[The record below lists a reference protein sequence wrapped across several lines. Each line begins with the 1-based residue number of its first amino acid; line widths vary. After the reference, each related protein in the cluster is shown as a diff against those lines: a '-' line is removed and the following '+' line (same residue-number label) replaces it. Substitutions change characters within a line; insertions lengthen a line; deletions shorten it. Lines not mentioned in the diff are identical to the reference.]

1 MNNVILAPQP
11 KIYNSQ
17 KGILHIGEETKNQ
30 ILGYLIGNKIP
41 EIFSHAYIYPKEE
54 KHGAEWYRLEITE
67 SKIHIIIITEKG
79 IFYGMQTLKQII
91 RQFGGSG
98 IPCAVIE
105 DWPDFSTRGV
115 LYDISR
121 DRVPTM
127 DCLKNLVNW
136 WSEWKY
142 NQLQLYMEHTFA
154 YSQHENVWKH
164 ASPITA
170 DEIRELSSYCRDRG
184 IDLVP
189 NQNSFGHMERW
200 LKHDEYAYLAE
211 SPEGFYDPW
220 GIFRMHSSTLA
231 PVVRE
236 AIPFLSGLYDEL
248 LPNFES
254 EFINIG
260 GDEPWELGKGRS
272 KAACDDQGLERVYMD
287 FLLEIY
293 ELVKLKGKKVQIY
306 GDIIMKYPHLVNKLP
321 NDLILVNWGYEAD
334 HPFDKECREISAAGI
349 PFYVCTGN
357 SAWNSLGGRW
367 NNARENII
375 NGASQGLKYGAEG
388 FFVSEW
394 GDNGHWQQITAGI
407 PGFILGGC
415 AAWNIKAAETFDAE
429 KVLAVHV
436 FNGDVGSAQAEMK
449 LQHVWEQSGIRL
461 HNMSLPAALL
471 LDPSY
476 PYYRSEFEKFRAY
489 DFPNETALIDQA
501 LDLLTNSE
509 EIDDNNFSQELRFTA
524 LLLRHGC
531 ILGKKQLLTEH
542 IKIEEIPTEGINK
555 LLTDLEPLIEE
566 YCRLWLKH
574 SRPGG
579 LKDSVSRLEKL
590 KQKYKTILAVNKK
603 EINHEIY

>member
-1 MNNVILAPQP
+1 MNRVILVPQP

-30 ILGYLIGNKIP
+30 IFRYLLGNITP
-41 EIFSHAYIYPKEE
+41 EIISYAYIKPEE
-54 KHGAEWYRLEITE
+54 AKHGAEWYRLEITE
-67 SKIHIIIITEKG
+67 SQIHIISITEKG

-98 IPCAVIE
+98 IPCTVIE
-105 DWPDFSTRGV
+105 DWPDFATRGV

-121 DRVPTM
+121 DRVPTLN
-127 DCLKNLVNW
+127 CLKKLINW

-142 NQLQLYMEHTFA
+142 NQVQLYMEHTFA
-154 YSQHENVWKH
+154 YSQHETVWKE
-164 ASPITA
+164 ASPLSA
-170 DEIRELSSYCRDRG
+170 DDVKYLSSYCKARG
-184 IDLVP
+184 IDLLP

-200 LKHDEYAYLAE
+200 LQHDEYASLAE
-211 SPEGFYDPW
+211 SPNGFYDPW
-220 GIFRMHSSTLA
+220 GEFRKHSSTLSPA
-231 PVVRE
+231 VKE
-236 AIPFLSGLYDEL
+236 AIPFLSALYDEL

-254 EFINIG
+254 DYINIG

-272 KAACDDQGLERVYMD
+272 KALCDKQGLDRVYMK

-293 ELVKLKGKKVQIY
+293 KLVKLKGKKIQIY
-306 GDIIMKYPHLVNKLP
+306 GDIIMKYPHLVKELP
-321 NDLILVNWGYEAD
+321 KDVILVNWGYEKY
-334 HPFDKECREISAAGI
+334 HPFKEECRKISNANI

-367 NNARENII
+367 NNTRENII
-375 NGASQGLKYGAEG
+375 NGAVQGYKFGAEG
-388 FFVSEW
+388 FLVSEW

-415 AAWNIKAAETFDAE
+415 AAWNLEAARNFDIE
-429 KVLAVHV
+429 SILAVHV
-436 FNGDVGSAQAEMK
+436 FNGDVNQVQALMN
-449 LQHVWEQSGIRL
+449 LQHVWEQSGTHL

-489 DFPNETALIDQA
+489 DFLNETALIDQA
-501 LDLLTNSE
+501 LDLLTDSE
-509 EIDDNNFSQELRFTA
+509 GADVNDFSQELRFTA

-542 IKIEEIPTEGINK
+542 IKIEEIPAEGINE
-555 LLTDLEPLIEE
+555 LLSDLEPLIEE
-566 YCRLWLKH
+566 YSRLWLKH

-590 KQKYKTILAVNKK
+590 KQKYKTISAVNNK
-603 EINHEIY
+603 EINP